1 MAHLWQWNA
10 REKSNGCFLQL
21 MGVCRGRKMAIGAD
35 DRKDRDDGRDMITV
49 EMVGGTREGT
59 GRRKAPSWR
68 READVMRKR
77 QMKIRNRQ

>member
-1 MAHLWQWNA
+1 MEME
-10 REKSNGCFLQL
+10 RPKKYKRVFVL
-21 MGVCRGRKMAIGAD
+21 MKLVGVGSGRKVAIGAD
-35 DRKDRDDGRDMITV
+35 DRKDRGDGRNMITV

-77 QMKIRNRQ
+77 QMKIRKRQ